1 MKPYGTYGTYRYI
14 GIGIEPLWLDVF
26 NLSFEYKYN
35 TDIILAEIL
44 FISPCCF
51 IRENQPKKSLNT
63 GSLILLLLRIHTLN
77 TAQPSIKPA
86 SSQQT
91 VSNSQVI
98 ASRITRI

>member
-1 MKPYGTYGTYRYI
+1 MFHARNIVNPYGTYETHWYI

-26 NLSFEYKYN
+26 NLSYEYKYN
-35 TDIILAEIL
+35 TDIILAKTL

-77 TAQPSIKPA
+77 SYF
-86 SSQQT
+86 
-91 VSNSQVI
+91 
-98 ASRITRI
+98 